1 MAQQIINNNN
11 NSILNILSATS
22 GKSYADASVNSFEFA
37 MDSANQLYEKQNV
50 SLNKKNDISSLSSS
64 SSVGLANSSKNKN
77 KLNFETTSNNSK
89 QGNYSDSNYVKD
101 NKSLSS
107 GIKNNNKVNNNSSLS
122 DTDEKL
128 NNDFTN
134 DATSSDKSSEINL
147 NENTVETDT
156 ENNEQEVVIE
166 TNNEQA
172 DNTKIDES
180 FDEQEKDTSL
190 LVEDINIDNNILS
203 LDNTSLLSNIQQENS
218 NIDED
223 VDLDIENILS
233 DSTNTNTIE
242 MFNVLE
248 ETSDTSETISTSMV
262 KISDIDIN
270 ELKDIE
276 SNEQSKDLISQELI
290 DELDI
295 TIEDISTSDLSGSD
309 NIENNSIMNSAEQA
323 VKYIMEKNE
332 DSEIKVENISSEM
345 VSGDELEKNQD
356 VLDELPEITEDV
368 ETSFDNEIEDDTLP
382 EDNKISEGPLLES
395 DDDSKVNAENIS
407 LESDNDPQQNYAEN
421 HREGL
426 KKNNSS
432 ADDITTDSSFDV
444 EITKSDVKFSNTIGD
459 NYSAGNSK
467 ISGISSN
474 ISTSQLTSQTM
485 TNSNISKED
494 IISQIHTKLQSL
506 NNTTNTKLTMVLNPE
521 SLGKVQIQLANTKD
535 GMTAELLVSS
545 QNVKDILD
553 TNISQLKDTLTA
565 HGVQVNDVSVKISHT
580 ENNSQMDYTEQENQ
594 NSNKQNSQDQ
604 KHNREKNEESFE
616 QMFSFDNENINEDV
630 K

>member
-50 SLNKKNDISSLSSS
+50 SLNKENDISSLSSSS

-128 NNDFTN
+128 DNDFTN

-156 ENNEQEVVIE
+156 ENNEQ
-166 TNNEQA
+166 A
-172 DNTKIDES
+172 GNTKIDES

-248 ETSDTSETISTSMV
+248 ETSGTSETISTSMV

-276 SNEQSKDLISQELI
+276 SNKQSKDLISQELI

-356 VLDELPEITEDV
+356 VLDELPEITED
-368 ETSFDNEIEDDTLP
+368 ENEVKVAAELP
-382 EDNKISEGPLLES
+382 GMSENDVDLE
-395 DDDSKVNAENIS
+395 I
-407 LESDNDPQQNYAEN
+407 
-421 HREGL
+421 
-426 KKNNSS
+426 S
-432 ADDITTDSSFDV
+432 ADGYLTISGEKKQEHKEHAKGSYFSEFSYGSFKRTVALPWDMRFDDAKAEFHNGV
-444 EITKSDVKFSNTIGD
+444 LTVIIPKSLDEKDKKRKIEITKK
-459 NYSAGNSK
+459 
-467 ISGISSN
+467 
-474 ISTSQLTSQTM
+474 
-485 TNSNISKED
+485 
-494 IISQIHTKLQSL
+494 
-506 NNTTNTKLTMVLNPE
+506 
-521 SLGKVQIQLANTKD
+521 
-535 GMTAELLVSS
+535 
-545 QNVKDILD
+545 
-553 TNISQLKDTLTA
+553 
-565 HGVQVNDVSVKISHT
+565 
-580 ENNSQMDYTEQENQ
+580 
-594 NSNKQNSQDQ
+594 
-604 KHNREKNEESFE
+604 
-616 QMFSFDNENINEDV
+616 
-630 K
+630 

>member
-50 SLNKKNDISSLSSS
+50 SLNKENDISSLSSSS

-128 NNDFTN
+128 DNDFTN

-156 ENNEQEVVIE
+156 ENNEQ
-166 TNNEQA
+166 A
-172 DNTKIDES
+172 GNTKIDES

-248 ETSDTSETISTSMV
+248 ETSGTSETISTSMV

-276 SNEQSKDLISQELI
+276 SNKQSKDLISQELI

-382 EDNKISEGPLLES
+382 EDNKISEGSLLDS